1 MALRDLVAGYL
12 ENSLSGTT
20 PEQYNPA
27 FGAKEMKPQDYLDH
41 LNDQLSSNGSDPY
54 TNVDD
59 AIADGQDVPT
69 NSKWFDKNGNDVT
82 KYATDKTFGTT
93 NPMMTPSMWQKIVNP
108 SAANKETAY
117 NTEYNIK
124 PGLAQQA
131 HDINLGLN
139 TQDTS
144 EIPKEFNPAN
154 YTPRQLA
161 IMGEAGMNPTQL
173 SGQAVSSLNARRGG
187 PALDSSADIL
197 GKYKNLSNAD
207 FDLDQLS
214 SVQKYKS
221 NLNKLNLQDSE
232 GDLGRETDKQATLN
246 QEQMNSLAR
255 VTGVDPQQIQL
266 AHDELAAQ
274 IHRNPDAEETRE
286 YILKKQK
293 AMAFQALS
301 DSDIANRQSHNQ
313 ELNALFQSEH
323 QPIGSSPLTRAPNG
337 SLQLDKTWVPGS
349 ALASAGYT
357 GKTEGLSKYINA
369 SNGGMNLNPSDNQ
382 IHTIGSNAHVML
394 PTTPSVNSDKA
405 PVKPQAMSPVAIPAK
420 SSLSS
425 YDYDAKGIPQ
435 ALIDYLHSKSVDP
448 KVNAA
453 ITKLLIGEQ

>member
-154 YTPRQLA
+154 YTPRQMA
-161 IMGEAGMNPTQL
+161 IMGEAGMNPAQL

-197 GKYKNLSNAD
+197 DKYKNLSNAD
-207 FDLDQLS
+207 FDLGQLP
-214 SVQKYKS
+214 SVQQARS
-221 NLNKLNLQDSE
+221 NLNKINVADTA
-232 GDLGRETDKQATLN
+232 GDLNREPDKQATLTK
-246 QEQMNSLAR
+246 EQLNSLAR
-255 VTGVDPQQIQL
+255 VTNVDPQQIQL

-274 IHRNPDAEETRE
+274 LKREPDAEETRE
-286 YILKKQK
+286 YILQKQK
-293 AMAFQALS
+293 AMASQEATDAPILAR
-301 DSDIANRQSHNQ
+301 ANHNDAF
-313 ELNALFQSEH
+313 NALFQSEH
-323 QPIGSSPLTRAPNG
+323 QPTATSPVYRTPSGGLG
-337 SLQLDKTWVPGS
+337 LDKTFVPMR
-349 ALASAGYT
+349 ALMKAQMGDTSG
-357 GKTEGLSKYINA
+357 I
-369 SNGGMNLNPSDNQ
+369 NLNPQDNA
-382 IHTIGSNAHVML
+382 IHSIGNGLHVAL

-405 PVKPQAMSPVAIPAK
+405 PVKPQVMSPVAIPAN
-420 SSLSS
+420 SSLSNTQPQS
-425 YDYDAKGIPQ
+425 NTLGSPIPPALIEYLKSIDAKLKNPGTNS
-435 ALIDYLHSKSVDP
+435 AL
-448 KVNAA
+448 ARWWGG
-453 ITKLLIGEQ
+453 TQ